1 MNYKPIF
8 IETIRI
14 TEGNISFL
22 DYHQQ
27 RVDKTLLDHNLPPL
41 NIVKLLYNLPATVP
55 KPICRCRII
64 YGQCPVQISF
74 LPYTPIERERVKIIK
89 NDKISYSYKYADRV
103 EIDKILRF
111 SNCEDAIIVKEN
123 MITDSCVANLVFEN
137 KEGLFTPT
145 TPLLQ
150 GTERQRLLDKG
161 IISLREIALD
171 NVKEYKHIYFINA
184 MMPFGTMPPF
194 PIKNLHPQGVA

>member
-14 TEGNISFL
+14 MEGNIYSL

-27 RVDKTLLDHNLPPL
+27 RVNKTLLDHNLPLL
-41 NIVKLLYNLPATVP
+41 NIAKLLCDLPSTIP
-55 KPICRCRII
+55 KPICRCRIT
-64 YGQCPVQISF
+64 YGQCPAQISF
-74 LPYTPIERERVKIIK
+74 LPYTPIKRKRVRIIK
-89 NDKISYSYKYADRV
+89 NDKISYSYKYADRTQIEEV
-103 EIDKILRF
+103 LHF
-111 SNCEDAIIVKEN
+111 SNCEDIIIVKEN
-123 MITDSCVANLVFEN
+123 MITDSSVANLVFEN
-137 KEGLFTPT
+137 KEGFFTPT

-171 NVKEYKHIYFINA
+171 NIEEYNHIYFINA

-194 PIKNLHPQGVA
+194 PTKNLQVQPVL

>member
-14 TEGNISFL
+14 MEGNICSL
-22 DYHQQ
+22 AYHQQ
-27 RVDKTLLDHNLPPL
+27 RVSKTLSDYDLPPL
-41 NIVKLLYNLPATVP
+41 NIAELLYNLPSTIP
-55 KPICRCRII
+55 KPICRCRIT
-64 YGQCPVQISF
+64 YGLMPVQISF
-74 LPYTPIERERVKIIK
+74 LPYTPIVRKRLRIIK
-89 NDKISYSYKYADRV
+89 NDKISYPYKYADRTQID
-103 EIDKILRF
+103 EILSF
-111 SNCEDAIIVKEN
+111 SNCEDVVIVKEN

-137 KEGLFTPT
+137 KGGLFTPV

-161 IISLREIALD
+161 IISLRKIALD
-171 NVKEYKHIYFINA
+171 NVKEYNHIYFINA

-194 PIKNLHPQGVA
+194 PIKNLQLEATL